1 MTDKKPC
8 PVCTYLKPYPKELIL
23 EVDNLIFS
31 KSKHQHILDL
41 LTKSKVLNSTQK
53 PSKHYI
59 EKHRTDCLI
68 NFKPIYR
75 IDENV
80 LIDDSSKILNKNKHL
95 ININLHRSLDDYKK
109 MSVQE
114 REKDHIE
121 RLSEIK
127 YMATIIIHYQMLEG
141 NKVVKGYIPKEDIT
155 ALKQVED
162 VIQGLKT
169 DDNVKDINVLEQD
182 RIVDTLIADKKRQMK
197 MSKISTF

>member
-8 PVCTYLKPYPKELIL
+8 PVCIYLKLYPNEFILKVNSVIFYNGKEKQVLSLL
-23 EVDNLIFS
+23 E
-31 KSKHQHILDL
+31 
-41 LTKSKVLNSTQK
+41 TSKVLNNKEK
-53 PSKHYI
+53 PTDHFIK
-59 EKHRTDCLI
+59 KHRKNCLI
-68 NFKPIYR
+68 NFKPIYK

-80 LIDDSSKILNKNKHL
+80 LIDDSSKILNKNKHS

-127 YMATIIIHYQMLEG
+127 YMSTLIIHLQMLEG
-141 NKVVKGYIPKEDIT
+141 NKVIKGYIPKEDIA

-162 VIQGLKT
+162 IIQGLKK
-169 DDNVKDINVLEQD
+169 DADVNDNVDNIELVEQVD
-182 RIVDTLIADKKRQMK
+182 LVNKLIVDKKKSLENVR
-197 MSKISTF
+197 